1 MLRPHPSLPRRL
13 SLLRFGP
20 DRRGALRPRR
30 REQSSWPS
38 WRRRAGRLTR
48 YRALLTGA
56 LLIACT
62 RPAATPTDRGST
74 SASATVPPLVSVRLA
89 YTTTNAGTTPML
101 LAQEAGLFRE
111 EGLDTALVRI
121 PAGAPMLGAL
131 QNGDV
136 AVAMAGGPAI
146 VDAILQGGDQVIVG
160 SLSNAHVQ
168 ALYGAP
174 DFPTVEALRGHTVG
188 VSRIGASSDVAGREA
203 LRRYGLEP
211 GRDVAMIATGGNPE
225 SVAAL
230 QAGTVQGIV
239 VSPPLGLEARRLG
252 LHLLIDITALQLPSP
267 GSTLSTTRAYV
278 AAHPEIV
285 ERVVRGVARGVHRY
299 ETDREAALQA
309 IARYTGVEER
319 EVLEDTYAYF
329 RGRFQRDLYPSLEA
343 IAAELRTRPDS
354 PAAATA
360 RPEQFVDLR
369 FVEQLRTS
377 GFVEALYR

>member
-1 MLRPHPSLPRRL
+1 MRPTPY
-13 SLLRFGP
+13 
-20 DRRGALRPRR
+20 
-30 REQSSWPS
+30 Q
-38 WRRRAGRLTR
+38 RLTIGVLTLA
-48 YRALLTGA
+48 ALLACSRPAPSAPSAAGAAPSAPARPAPPA
-56 LLIACT
+56 LL
-62 RPAATPTDRGST
+62 PA
-74 SASATVPPLVSVRLA
+74 RLA
-89 YTTTNAGTTPML
+89 YTTTNAGTTPMWV
-101 LAQEAGLFRE
+101 AQETGLFRE
-111 EGLDTALVRI
+111 EGLETSLVRI

-174 DFPTVEALRGHTVG
+174 SFPTVESLRGRTVG
-188 VSRIGASSDVAGREA
+188 VSRIGAASDVAGREA
-203 LRRYGLEP
+203 LRRHGLEP
-211 GRDVAMIATGGNPE
+211 GRDVAIVATGGNPE

-230 QAGTVQGIV
+230 QAGAVQGIV

-267 GSTLSTTRAYV
+267 GSTLSTTRRYV
-278 AAHPEIV
+278 ETHPEIV
-285 ERVVRGVARGVHRY
+285 ERVVRGVIRGVHRY
-299 ETDREAALQA
+299 ETDREAAIQA
-309 IARYTGVEER
+309 IARYSGVEER
-319 EVLEDTYAYF
+319 EVLEDTYEYF

-343 IAAELRTRPDS
+343 IAAELASRTDV

-369 FVEQLRTS
+369 FVERLRAS
-377 GFVEALYR
+377 GFVDALYQ